1 MKKSRFVFV
10 LIGCLILLASCITV
24 VIPTE
29 APTPTQIPTL
39 VPPTVTQVPNTPTP
53 APTATP
59 KPVLPSPNPA
69 PTGPALS
76 SAVVGFPL
84 NGFVLYY
91 DPAKWEAKPHEHTA
105 GAWILESREINDC
118 VMKQLLGHGVD
129 PNQTPLTTEI
139 LIYNGIEITY
149 NIWRDKD
156 THFPAIVGYYW
167 DNYNGSLE
175 VFVEDDPE
183 ACLAAAQQVVK
194 DSAAFNFQN

>member
-29 APTPTQIPTL
+29 APASTLIPTQ

-59 KPVLPSPNPA
+59 EPELPSPNPA
-69 PTGPALS
+69 PTGAALK
-76 SAVVGFPL
+76 SAVVGFPP

-149 NIWRDKD
+149 NVWRDKD
-156 THFPAIVGYYW
+156 TNFPAIVGYYW